1 MLKLR
6 NRYVQVVVVLMV
18 LMGSFFNVPFVLS
31 EDAPPDTELP
41 DDILLESSTNNSDWS
56 IFSPNAINYA
66 FDSITL
72 SFVANPSGQS
82 FNDAVLIRRCGSANY
97 EWLTSERLSP
107 NAQRYGPW
115 DKGTLSGC
123 EGSYPII
130 NWDYPS
136 DSIWKVCAGASDSK
150 VSSSDFYDH
159 PNNRCYRVWRKSSG
173 IGYKAIFDI
182 AGKVTDSNGNAISGV
197 TLTLSNGKTATSSS
211 NGNYRFDN
219 IDQDTYTVTP
229 SKSGYVFNPASR
241 SVTGP
246 RQPLNTTPDVTGQ
259 NFTGTDQST
268 ISGRVTDSGGGPI
281 AGVTVSA
288 GGGRTATTDNSGN
301 YTIVD
306 LPAGSYTLT
315 ASKTDYTFT
324 PSSRAVTVPPNA
336 TGQNFVDN
344 NRYAISGKVT
354 DGNGNAI
361 ADVPIVCEGL
371 TDSFNLQTDA
381 NGQYVFGGLEAGFY
395 ELSAPDGSPYTLS
408 PVRRIVVIEFT
419 SSTEQ
424 DFTTTPLYGTL
435 GGKVTDKATGNAIAN
450 ARVSVAGQ
458 VVRTN
463 SSGNYTVNNVMPGNH
478 MLRVSADDY
487 KDFQS
492 TVNVQA
498 NASTSR
504 NVKLEAVRK
513 DGYYLPYPGGKT
525 YICTQGNYGS
535 VSHTS
540 TANKYAFDFGTRYKT
555 VVASRGG
562 RVVKVRS
569 NRTSSCYNYST
580 KSCSTWCLREG
591 SNYVKIGIATA
602 LNLSMSIS
610 VEWM

>member
-6 NRYVQVVVVLMV
+6 NRYMQVVVVLMI
-18 LMGSFFNVPFVLS
+18 LIGSFFNVPFVLS
-31 EDAPPDTELP
+31 EGAPPDKELP
-41 DDILLESSTNNSDWS
+41 DDILSESSTNNSGRS

-82 FNDAVLIRRCGSANY
+82 FNDAVRIQRCGSANY

-197 TLTLSNGKTATSSS
+197 TLTLSNGKTATSNS

-288 GGGRTATTDNSGN
+288 GGGRTSTTDNSGN
-301 YTIVD
+301 YTIGD

-315 ASKTDYTFT
+315 AIKTDYTFT

-344 NRYAISGKVT
+344 NRYAISGQVT
-354 DGNGNAI
+354 DGSGNAI
-361 ADVPIVCEGL
+361 SGVPVACKGL
-371 TDSFNLQTDA
+371 TWSKTVHSDS
-381 NGQYVFGGLEAGFY
+381 NGNYVCSGLIAGFY
-395 ELSAPDGSPYTLS
+395 LIQEVVGSGYDLS
-408 PVRRIVVIEFT
+408 PSAHGWLIVPPNRPNR
-419 SSTEQ
+419 
-424 DFTTTPLYGTL
+424 DFTTTPQYGL
-435 GGKVTDKATGNAIAN
+435 VGGKVTVQGTSNAIRN
-450 ARVSVAGQ
+450 ARVSVGGRVGYTDA
-458 VVRTN
+458 N
-463 SSGNYTVNNVMPGNH
+463 GNYSINNILPGTYNIY
-478 MLRVSADDY
+478 VSAGGYVDY
-487 KDFQS
+487 RGS
-492 TVNVQA
+492 ATILA
-498 NASTSR
+498 NASTTR
-504 NVKLEAVRK
+504 NVSLKQVRTE
-513 DGYYLPYPGGKT
+513 GYRLPYPGGTT
-525 YICTQGNYGS
+525 YRCSQGNNQGS
-535 VSHTS
+535 HRN
-540 TANKYAFDFGTRYKT
+540 ALNKYAFDFANSDGFC
-555 VVASRGG
+555 G
-562 RVVKVRS
+562 
-569 NRTSSCYNYST
+569 
-580 KSCSTWCLREG
+580 LR
-591 SNYVKIGIATA
+591 
-602 LNLSMSIS
+602 
-610 VEWM
+610 